1 MNSRKMKTVKQITTK
16 GLVMT
21 LFVLIFTTTSKA
33 QFYGCGT
40 ASDPFLINNAEDWT
54 ILTDNINIY
63 GVGSDAYYKLTAD
76 ITLGSEAEPI
86 TTIVGDDYHAFKGEF
101 DGDFHTIHI
110 YMDRTEQFAAPFG
123 VIDGATIK
131 NLKVDG
137 TIITTNKFAGGI
149 VAYTDNTSSNSTTI
163 QNCISSINIICD
175 DIITVN
181 PNKPYD
187 CTHGGLVGQNNRGTL
202 TFENCIF
209 NGSITDS
216 KEIKTANKC
225 TGFVGWVNNTVNY
238 INCTMAGLID
248 VKPNDD
254 ELPNSMAN
262 FHRLASNAKAHFDG
276 YSYYLTDY
284 TYKDLPKQGI
294 KALKS
299 SPANEISKIYTI
311 GRERFYIPEA
321 VINNDDVTY
330 YGWELTEGVDYIINK
345 VNTSEGNSIVINGI
359 NNYVG
364 SFSIEAT
371 ATCQIS
377 VNIWNETENS
387 GWQAISSP
395 VDGQKFENVNNLTS
409 SIHNIYY
416 YDEENRQ
423 WLEYRD
429 PEHQIDHFTNGQ
441 GYLYRTESTS
451 ESLGFNGTLNTGDI
465 DYALSYTEKDDNQTG
480 FNLIGNPYNH
490 VIYKGV
496 AIPNDY
502 LKEGYCVMTS
512 NGTWK
517 YKNDDEAIPV
527 GAAVMVQA
535 ISGETIQIED
545 TDEAPEAKEEYDNIW
560 FKVNNS
566 QFEDVACINFKEGR
580 RFNKIEH
587 YNVNAPMLYV
597 RYDDKSFASV
607 DIDEDIDEITLAF
620 DAKKTGE
627 YTLSFD
633 VNGQFDY
640 LHLIDRMTGT
650 DIDML
655 VEESYSFVATSN
667 DNTERFIV
675 RFSYSEEPI
684 VGSDEGS
691 KTFAWQ
697 NGSEVIVN
705 GEGILEIY
713 EFEGRLVVKTKIHGM
728 GVVRNL
734 RKGIYIIRV
743 IDNKVQ
749 KQKIVIR

>member
-1 MNSRKMKTVKQITTK
+1 MNSRNMKTVKQIMTK
-16 GLVMT
+16 GIVMI
-21 LFVLIFTTTSKA
+21 LFVVIFTTTSLA

-40 ASDPFLINNAEDWT
+40 ASDPYLINNAEDWT

-76 ITLGSEAEPI
+76 IILGSEEEPI
-86 TTIVGDDYHAFKGEF
+86 RTIVGVDDHAFKGEF

-110 YMDRTEQFAAPFG
+110 YMDRTEKYAAPFG
-123 VIDGATIK
+123 VTDGATIK
-131 NLKVDG
+131 DLKVDG

-149 VAYTDNTSSNSTTI
+149 VAYTNNTNNATTI
-163 QNCISSINIICD
+163 QNCISGINIICD
-175 DIITVN
+175 SIVTVN
-181 PNKPYD
+181 PNKPFD
-187 CTHGGLVGQNNRGTL
+187 CTHGGFVGQNNKGTL

-209 NGSITDS
+209 NGSIIDS
-216 KEIKTANKC
+216 KETKTANKC

-262 FHRLASNAKAHFDG
+262 FHRLANNAKAHYDG
-276 YSYYLTDY
+276 YSYYIIDY
-284 TYKDLPKQGI
+284 TYNDLPKQGVQ
-294 KALKS
+294 ALKS
-299 SPANEISKIYTI
+299 SPANEISKVYIN
-311 GRERFYIPEA
+311 GRETLYVPEA
-321 VINNDDVTY
+321 VIINEDVTY
-330 YGWELTEGVDYIINK
+330 YGWTLTKGVDYLIDI
-345 VNTSEGNSIVINGI
+345 VSTSEGNSVVVNGI

-364 SFSIEAT
+364 SFSSVA
-371 ATCQIS
+371 APTCEIS
-377 VNIWNETENS
+377 VNIWDETDNS

-395 VDGQKFENVNNLTS
+395 VDRQRFDNVNHMTS

-429 PEHQIDHFTNGQ
+429 PEHRFDHFSNGH

-490 VIYKGV
+490 EIYKGV

-502 LKEGYCVMTS
+502 IKEGYCVMTS
-512 NGTWK
+512 NGTWEYK
-517 YKNDDEAIPV
+517 YDNEAIPV

-535 ISGETIQIED
+535 ISGKTIQIKD
-545 TDEAPEAKEEYDNIW
+545 TDDAPVATEEYDNIW

-566 QFEDVACINFKEGR
+566 QFEDVACINFKEGLG
-580 RFNKIEH
+580 FDKLEH
-587 YNVNAPMLYV
+587 YNANAPMLYV

-607 DIDEDIDEITLAF
+607 DINEEIDEITLAF
-620 DAKKTGE
+620 EAKKTGE
-627 YTLSFD
+627 YTLSFN

-640 LHLIDRMTGT
+640 LHLIDRMKGT
-650 DIDML
+650 DVDML
-655 VEESYSFVATSN
+655 IEENYSFVATNN
-667 DNTERFIV
+667 DNIDRFIV
-675 RFSYSEEPI
+675 RFKY
-684 VGSDEGS
+684 SDEPGSESDEDS

-697 NGSEVIVN
+697 NGSELIVN
-705 GEGILEIY
+705 GEGILEVY
-713 EFEGRLVVKTKIHGM
+713 ELSGRLVVKTNIN
-728 GVVRNL
+728 GVAVVNDL
-734 RKGIYIIRV
+734 KKGIYVLRLT
-743 IDNKVQ
+743 DNYIK

>member
-1 MNSRKMKTVKQITTK
+1 MKTVKQITTK

-123 VIDGATIK
+123 VTDGATIK

-429 PEHQIDHFTNGQ
+429 PEHQIDHFTNGH

-580 RFNKIEH
+580 GFNKIEH
-587 YNVNAPMLYV
+587 YNINAPMLYV

-650 DIDML
+650 DVDML
-655 VEESYSFVATSN
+655 VEENYSFVATSN
-667 DNTERFIV
+667 DNTERFII

-691 KTFAWQ
+691 TTFAWQ